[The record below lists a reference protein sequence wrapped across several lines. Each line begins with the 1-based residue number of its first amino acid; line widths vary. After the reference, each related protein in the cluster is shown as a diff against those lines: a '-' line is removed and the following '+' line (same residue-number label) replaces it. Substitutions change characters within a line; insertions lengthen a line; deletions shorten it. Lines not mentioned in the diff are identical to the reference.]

1 VLVLR
6 QKKAVM
12 GALANRYES
21 SICQYRIQQQR
32 QDHSEERLLIM
43 KKERFPQPKNFK
55 LYKCDLPAA
64 IGVMDNMYCIIQ
76 VPTTVAEKM
85 LPKGLHLAEQ
95 DLTPKRMHPIMFF
108 FTHNKFRLYPKT
120 EYRELLVGVPFVD
133 TDRKY
138 NGYLGTYTYM
148 PRLYLNRYLPRI
160 LGNRLYG
167 YEKQAAI
174 IEDDGCGTFT
184 LRNRI
189 DRCLLA
195 KADFELEGNDM
206 HPKSVEDIDTHINLF
221 HMPFI
226 TQASRK
232 KNPDIFM
239 SEDVDNF
246 LVSWIDYSF
255 DHETAL
261 ITPISGSVE
270 IGHLF
275 TPISMP
281 RGVYKVDSIKKDRL
295 GAFRIQV
302 RQQCSHTLPI
312 EKFETKD
319 WNLAFQLLKSKNR

>member
-174 IEDDGCGTFT
+174 IEDDGCGTHIVQNEIPSHNYLIMGRT
-184 LRNRI
+184 ERALCTHPTEWIVTERITNRI
-189 DRCLLA
+189 FSMELGKEADVTAGSCAMSLLILQHSQQLTTDA
-195 KADFELEGNDM
+195 EWPMIVHRIGKMEADYLPVEGLEYIEETNADMKYKSEPERWFARLRASYSISESAIKTGKEQDHSVKIEL
-206 HPKSVEDIDTHINLF
+206 
-221 HMPFI
+221 
-226 TQASRK
+226 
-232 KNPDIFM
+232 
-239 SEDVDNF
+239 
-246 LVSWIDYSF
+246 
-255 DHETAL
+255 
-261 ITPISGSVE
+261 
-270 IGHLF
+270 
-275 TPISMP
+275 
-281 RGVYKVDSIKKDRL
+281 
-295 GAFRIQV
+295 
-302 RQQCSHTLPI
+302 
-312 EKFETKD
+312 
-319 WNLAFQLLKSKNR
+319 